1 MSIASFIRRLLLA
14 AEEAVNASVDRALG
28 EEVPLDVLL
37 TEDDAEEEHAWG
49 AGIEC
54 PGCAAADARN
64 EQVGDDTL
72 AMLADSQAAASV
84 YLTPEQYADRD
95 TVSAWASRLV
105 AEQETAELE
114 DLLKLPAF
122 ERGQA

>member
-1 MSIASFIRRLLLA
+1 MRIIRFIRRLLLA

-28 EEVPLDVLL
+28 EEVPINDLLDSCP
-37 TEDDAEEEHAWG
+37 TCDAE
-49 AGIEC
+49 
-54 PGCAAADARN
+54 

-72 AMLADSQAAASV
+72 AMVHGTDTISDWAHQLA
-84 YLTPEQYADRD
+84 
-95 TVSAWASRLV
+95 